1 MLNITIKKSKEEFM
15 NKEAQTLDLLKNE
28 TFILTFFSNKP
39 KEEDSIYDKLFET
52 LDVIIQGQH

>member
-1 MLNITIKKSKEEFM
+1 M

-28 TFILTFFSNKP
+28 TLILKFFSNKP
-39 KEEDSIYDKLFET
+39 QEEDSIYDKLFET

>member
-1 MLNITIKKSKEEFM
+1 M
-15 NKEAQTLDLLKNE
+15 NNEAQTLDLLKNE
-28 TFILTFFSNKP
+28 TLILKFFSNKA

>member
-1 MLNITIKKSKEEFM
+1 M

-28 TFILTFFSNKP
+28 TLILKFFSNKP
-39 KEEDSIYDKLFET
+39 KEEDYIYDKLFET

>member
-1 MLNITIKKSKEEFM
+1 M

-28 TFILTFFSNKP
+28 TLILKFFSNKP
-39 KEEDSIYDKLFET
+39 KEEESIYDKLFET